1 MKKEEKTTEFD
12 LNMHT
17 ARLLMSE
24 PFFAALSRRID
35 KKKTRSIPTAG
46 VRVNPTTAQFEL
58 FYNPDFMESLTD
70 VQKLGVLKH
79 EFYHIIFEHVT
90 SRRPEGK
97 MTREDNIQMDLAINS
112 NLIGELPDDCCMPGV
127 GPYEWAPVGKSY
139 EWYKANWQEPEQDEN
154 GEGESGEGESG
165 EGEEG
170 QGSFDDHSQWGG
182 EGTEEGATAN
192 EIAKER
198 LKEALKEAAE
208 EAAKSSGWGSVSAQT
223 RKEIL
228 ERLKVKVDWKK
239 ALRYFVKTSQRAAK
253 KSTVRR
259 LNSRFP
265 YIHAGRKV
273 TRTANIMIAVD
284 QSGSVSD
291 VMLIKIFSAMDAL
304 SKIATFTVVPF
315 DSEVQEA
322 HVFEWKKG
330 KRHQTKR
337 VSMGGTCFQSVTD
350 YCNKHNFDGLVIATD
365 MEAPAP
371 GACKVK
377 RIWLTT
383 PEHAERPYFTT
394 KEIVLQVD

>member
-1 MKKEEKTTEFD
+1 MTKENKTTEFD

-17 ARLLMSE
+17 ARLLMAE
-24 PFFAALSRRID
+24 PFFASLSRRID

-58 FYNPDFMESLTD
+58 FYNPDFMASLTD

-79 EFYHIIFEHVT
+79 EFYHIIFQHVT

-139 EWYKANWQEPEQDEN
+139 EWYKANWQEPEEDESEQ
-154 GEGESGEGESG
+154 GEGEAGEGEG
-165 EGEEG
+165 Q

-182 EGTEEGATAN
+182 EGTEEGSTAN

-198 LKEALKEAAE
+198 LKEALKEAVE
-208 EAAKSSGWGSVSAQT
+208 EASKSSGWGSVSAQT
-223 RKEIL
+223 RKEIID
-228 ERLKVKVDWKK
+228 RLKVKVDWKK

-259 LNSRFP
+259 LNHRFP
-265 YIHAGRKV
+265 YIHSGKKV
-273 TRTANIMIAVD
+273 TRTASIAIAID

-291 VMLIKIFSAMDAL
+291 TMLIKFFSALDGL
-304 SKIATFTVVPF
+304 SKIATFDVIPF
-315 DSEVQEA
+315 DSEIQED
-322 HVFEWKKG
+322 HIYTWKKG
-330 KRHQTKR
+330 KRHDAKR
-337 VSMGGTCFQSVTD
+337 VSCGGTSFHAVTD
-350 YCNKHNFDGLVIATD
+350 YINKCKKTYDGVIMLTD
-365 MEAPAP
+365 LEAEKPHAIK
-371 GACKVK
+371 CK
-377 RIWLTT
+377 RMWMTT
-383 PEHAERPYFTT
+383 PEYAERPYFST
-394 KEIVLQVD
+394 KEIILVID

>member
-1 MKKEEKTTEFD
+1 MSEEEKTTEFD

-17 ARLLMSE
+17 ARLLMAE

-154 GEGESGEGESG
+154 GEGEGEAGEG
-165 EGEEG
+165 EG

-259 LNSRFP
+259 LNTRYP
-265 YIHAGRKV
+265 MIHAGKKV
-273 TRTANIMIAVD
+273 TRTASIAIAID

-291 VMLIKIFSAMDAL
+291 AMLIKFFSALDGLA
-304 SKIATFTVVPF
+304 KIATFDVIPF
-315 DSEVQEA
+315 DTEIQEE
-322 HVFEWKKG
+322 HIYTWKKG
-330 KRHQTKR
+330 KRHDAKR
-337 VSMGGTCFQSVTD
+337 VSMGGTSFHCVTD
-350 YCNKHNFDGLVIATD
+350 YINKCKKTYDGVIMLTD
-365 MEAPAP
+365 LEAEKPHAIK
-371 GACKVK
+371 CK
-377 RIWLTT
+377 RMWMTT
-383 PEHAERPYFTT
+383 PEHAERPYFETR
-394 KEIVLQVD
+394 EIVLVID

>member
-1 MKKEEKTTEFD
+1 MSFD
-12 LNMHT
+12 LRLH
-17 ARLLMSE
+17 AYRLLLKE
-24 PFFAALSRRID
+24 PFFAALSRKIE
-35 KKKTRSIPTAG
+35 KKENYGIPTAG
-46 VRVNPTTAQFEL
+46 VRVNPENGHFEMA
-58 FYNPDFMESLTD
+58 YNPDFFESLSD
-70 VQKLGVLKH
+70 VEKAGVLKH
-79 EFYHIIFEHVT
+79 EFYHLIFEHVT
-90 SRRPEGK
+90 SRKPEGVK
-97 MTREDNIQMDLAINS
+97 HMVWNICADLAINS
-112 NLIGELPDDCCMPGV
+112 HLQGELPDMACMPGV

-154 GEGESGEGESG
+154 GEGEGEGG
-165 EGEEG
+165 EGAE
-170 QGSFDDHSQWGG
+170 QDSFDDHSQWGG

-208 EAAKSSGWGSVSAQT
+208 EAARSTGWGSVSAQT
-223 RKEIL
+223 RKDIL

-284 QSGSVSD
+284 QSGSVD
-291 VMLIKIFSAMDAL
+291 DAMLIKIFSAMDAL

-315 DSEVQEA
+315 DTEVNEE

-350 YCNKHNFDGLVIATD
+350 YCNKNNFDGLVIATD

-383 PEHAERPYFTT
+383 PEYAERPYFQT

>member
-90 SRRPEGK
+90 TRRPEGK

-154 GEGESGEGESG
+154 GEGESGEGEAG

-265 YIHAGRKV
+265 
-273 TRTANIMIAVD
+273 
-284 QSGSVSD
+284 
-291 VMLIKIFSAMDAL
+291 
-304 SKIATFTVVPF
+304 
-315 DSEVQEA
+315 
-322 HVFEWKKG
+322 
-330 KRHQTKR
+330 
-337 VSMGGTCFQSVTD
+337 
-350 YCNKHNFDGLVIATD
+350 
-365 MEAPAP
+365 
-371 GACKVK
+371 
-377 RIWLTT
+377 
-383 PEHAERPYFTT
+383 
-394 KEIVLQVD
+394 